1 MIRQQQSLINYS
13 IQNAIILQNL
23 QFQVGVWLP
32 FLVPS
37 NLKKI
42 LKKIFEKIFKPLIK
56 QLRQN
61 QKLPYQMKENDII
74 RPDAKKVSPF
84 LTLVLYVFQSV
95 KLRSFLI
102 DDILDNDFSTP
113 LNALEQLTCK

>member
-37 NLKKI
+37 NLKKSFESLFI
-42 LKKIFEKIFKPLIK
+42 PLKK

-61 QKLPYQMKENDII
+61 QKLPYQVKENDII

-84 LTLVLYVFQSV
+84 FTLVF
-95 KLRSFLI
+95 
-102 DDILDNDFSTP
+102 
-113 LNALEQLTCK
+113 NAF